1 MKKLISKILLSII
14 FMLSSLI
21 FVEYGNNKELYKKYV
36 FENNISFVKFR
47 NYYEKYFMGVSDKV
61 SSNDMLV
68 NSVND
73 YHYVD
78 GRYKY
83 YKEEVNA
90 ISSGIV
96 VYVGDK
102 DNLGNTV
109 IIQGVD
115 GIDIWYSNLASVNVG
130 MYDYVS
136 SRDTLGLSNEYY
148 LVSLYKDGNL
158 VSYEEYS

>member
-21 FVEYGNNKELYKKYV
+21 FVEYGNNRELYKKYV
-36 FENNISFVKFR
+36 FDNNISFVKFR
-47 NYYEKYFMGVSDKV
+47 NYYDKYFMGVSNKV

-73 YHYVD
+73 YEEVD

-83 YKEEVNA
+83 YKEDVNS

-96 VYVGDK
+96 VYVGEK
-102 DNLGNTV
+102 DNLGNTI

-115 GIDIWYSNLASVNVG
+115 GIDIWYSNLSEVKYG
-130 MYDYVS
+130 LYDYVS
-136 SRDTLGLSNEYY
+136 SGDILGISNEYY
-148 LVSLYKDGNL
+148 LVSLYKDGNMI
-158 VSYEEYS
+158 SYEDYS